1 MSSPV
6 LSPSRSALRP
16 MHFRPKNGV
25 RIVVW
30 SAFAVILLVLPVVAQ
45 SSFALTLLC
54 LTGIAAIACMSYN
67 MLLGQAGMLSFGHA
81 VYTGLGTFV
90 AVHAMNRIA
99 GGWWLPMWLIPLVG
113 GIAGL
118 AFGAILGFVTTR
130 KAGTPFSM
138 ITLGVGE
145 LVFAAALMFP
155 EFFGG
160 EAGINA
166 NRTASEGWLK
176 DIGITFGPQI
186 QVYYLIALYLLI
198 CTAAMYAFTQ
208 TPLGRIANA
217 VRDNPERAEF
227 VGYDTRWVR
236 YLVLMASAFFAGV
249 AGGLTAVNVEAA
261 TSDLLHGVRSGGYL
275 LFTFLGGVGF
285 FFGPIVGSILLV
297 FSLVVLSEFTK
308 AWQLYVGIV
317 FLIMVVFAPG
327 GFSALIMLN
336 LRRVKYGEWRKMRW
350 PYAGMFFFGLVAL
363 WGFAALVEMAYQV
376 QVAAGSGSALTVA
389 KIPLDAASMSSWLVA
404 TAVLAVGG
412 VGFEVWRR
420 KFCKVWDD
428 GEERIAEAIKK
439 AEAAIV

>member
-1 MSSPV
+1 MSNT
-6 LSPSRSALRP
+6 LRAI
-16 MHFRPKNGV
+16 HFKPLNGV

-30 SAFAVILLVLPVVAQ
+30 STFALVLLLLPLVAR
-45 SSFALTLLC
+45 SSFALTLIC
-54 LTGIAAIACMSYN
+54 LIGIAAIACLSYN

-90 AVHAMNRIA
+90 AIHAMNKIV
-99 GGWWLPMWLIPLVG
+99 GGGWLPMWLIPMVG
-113 GIAGL
+113 GVAGL
-118 AFGAILGFVTTR
+118 VFGALLGFVTTR

-160 EAGINA
+160 EAGINS
-166 NRTASEGWLK
+166 NRTGGQGWLK
-176 DIGITFGPQI
+176 DMGLTFGPQI
-186 QVYYLIALYLLI
+186 QVYYLIAIYLFI

-217 VRDNPERAEF
+217 VRDNAERAEF

-236 YLVLMASAFFAGV
+236 YLIVMVSSFFAGI
-249 AGGLTAVNVEAA
+249 AGGLTAINVEAA
-261 TSDLLHGVRSGGYL
+261 TADLLHGVRSGGYL

-285 FFGPIVGSILLV
+285 FFGPIIGAVLLILA
-297 FSLVVLSEFTK
+297 LVVMSEFTK
-308 AWQLYVGIV
+308 AWQLYVGII

-327 GFSALIMLN
+327 GFSAIIMLN

-350 PYAGMFFFGLVAL
+350 PYAGMFFFGLIAL
-363 WGFAALVEMAYQV
+363 WGFAAIVEMAYQI

-389 KIPLDAASMSSWLVA
+389 RVPLNAASGVSWVIA
-404 TAVLAVGG
+404 SVVLILGG
-412 VGFEVWRR
+412 IGFEVWRR
-420 KFCKVWDD
+420 KFKKVWDE
-428 GEERIAEAIKK
+428 GEERIAETIKK
-439 AEAAIV
+439 AELAIV

>member
-1 MSSPV
+1 MSST
-6 LSPSRSALRP
+6 LKSL
-16 MHFRPKNGV
+16 HFKPLNGV

-30 SAFAVILLVLPVVAQ
+30 TAFAFILLLMPLAAQ
-45 SSFALTLLC
+45 SSFALTLMC

-81 VYTGLGTFV
+81 VYTGLGSFV
-90 AVHAMNRIA
+90 AIHAMNKIG
-99 GGWWLPMWLIPLVG
+99 GGWWLPMWMIPLVG
-113 GIAGL
+113 GVAGL
-118 AFGAILGFVTTR
+118 AFGALLGFVTTR

-160 EAGINA
+160 EAGINS
-166 NRTASEGWLK
+166 NRTGGGGWLK
-176 DIGITFGPQI
+176 DVGLTFGPQI
-186 QVYYLIALYLLI
+186 QVYYLIAIYLFV

-217 VRDNPERAEF
+217 VRDNAERAEF

-236 YLVLMASAFFAGV
+236 YLIVMASSFFAGI
-249 AGGLTAVNVEAA
+249 AGGLTAINVEAA
-261 TSDLLHGVRSGGYL
+261 TADLLHGVRSGGYL

-285 FFGPIVGSILLV
+285 FFGPIIGSVLLV
-297 FSLVVLSEFTK
+297 FALVVLSEFTK
-308 AWQLYVGIV
+308 AWQLYVGII

-336 LRRVKYGEWRKMRW
+336 LRRVRYGEWRKMRW
-350 PYAGMFFFGLVAL
+350 PYVGMFVTGFIAL
-363 WGFAALVEMAYQV
+363 WGFAAVVEMAYQI
-376 QVAAGSGSALTVA
+376 QVAAGSGTALTVA
-389 KIPLDAASMSSWLVA
+389 RVPLDSSSAASWSLAV
-404 TAVLAVGG
+404 AVLIAGG
-412 VGFEVWRR
+412 IAFEVWRR
-420 KFCKVWDD
+420 KFQRVWNE

-439 AEAAIV
+439 AETAIV

>member
-1 MSSPV
+1 MSA
-6 LSPSRSALRP
+6 LSPI
-16 MHFRPKNGV
+16 HFKPKNGV

-30 SAFAVILLVLPVVAQ
+30 TAFAFILVVLPAFFT

-54 LTGIAAIACMSYN
+54 LTGIAAVACMSYN
-67 MLLGQAGMLSFGHA
+67 MLLGQTGMLSFGHA

-90 AVHAMNRIA
+90 AIHAMNKIV
-99 GGWWLPMWLIPLVG
+99 GGWPIPMWAIPLVG
-113 GIAGL
+113 GLAGL
-118 AFGAILGFVTTR
+118 AFGAVLGYVTTR
-130 KAGTPFSM
+130 KSGTPFAM

-145 LVFAAALMFP
+145 LVFASALMFP

-160 EAGINA
+160 EAGINS
-166 NRTASEGWLK
+166 NRTAGKEMWVNFGLS
-176 DIGITFGPQI
+176 FGPQL
-186 QVYYLIALYLLI
+186 QVYYLIALYLFV

-217 VRDNPERAEF
+217 VRDNAERAEF

-236 YLVLMASAFFAGV
+236 YLVLMASSFFAGV
-249 AGGLTAVNVEAA
+249 AGGLTAINVEAA
-261 TSDLLHGVRSGGYL
+261 TSDLLHGVRSGSYL

-285 FFGPIVGSILLV
+285 FFGPIIGSILLV
-297 FSLVVLSEFTK
+297 LSLVVLSEFTK

-317 FLIMVVFAPG
+317 FLIMVVYAPG

-350 PYAGMFFFGLVAL
+350 PYAGMFFFGLFAL
-363 WGFAALVEMAYQV
+363 WGFAAIIEMAYQLKV
-376 QVAAGSGSALTVA
+376 VEGSGAALTVM
-389 KIPLDAASMSSWLVA
+389 KVPLNCESMTSWLIA
-404 TAVLAVGG
+404 IAVLIFGA
-412 VGFEVWRR
+412 VGFEYWRR
-420 KFCKVWDD
+420 KFAAVWDS

>member
-1 MSSPV
+1 MSSA
-6 LSPSRSALRP
+6 ALKP
-16 MHFRPKNGV
+16 LHFKPLNGV
-25 RIVVW
+25 RIVIW
-30 SAFAVILLVLPVVAQ
+30 SVFAIVLVVMPIVAR
-45 SSFALTLLC
+45 SNFALTLLC

-81 VYTGLGTFV
+81 VYTGLGAFV
-90 AVHAMNRIA
+90 AIHAMNKIG
-99 GGWWLPMWLIPLVG
+99 GGWPIPMWSIPLVAG
-113 GIAGL
+113 FAGL
-118 AFGAILGFVTTR
+118 GFGALLGFVTTR

-160 EAGINA
+160 EAGINS
-166 NRTASEGWLK
+166 NRTAGSGWLHSL
-176 DIGITFGPQI
+176 GLNFSGQV
-186 QVYYLIALYLLI
+186 QVYYLIAIYLFL

-217 VRDNPERAEF
+217 VRDNAERAEF

-236 YLVLMASAFFAGV
+236 YLIVMASSFFAGI
-249 AGGLTAVNVEAA
+249 AGGLTAINFEAA
-261 TSDLLHGVRSGGYL
+261 TADLVHGTRSGGYL

-285 FFGPIVGSILLV
+285 FFGPIIGAVLLI
-297 FSLVVLSEFTK
+297 FSLVVLSELTK

-327 GFSALIMLN
+327 GISALLMLN

-350 PYAGMFFFGLVAL
+350 PYAGMVFFGLIAL
-363 WGFAALVEMAYQV
+363 WGFAAIVEMAYQI
-376 QVAAGSGSALTVA
+376 QVAAGSGSVVTVA
-389 KIPLDAASMSSWLVA
+389 RIPMDATEPASWLVA
-404 TAVLAVGG
+404 VVVLAVGG
-412 VGFEVWRR
+412 FLFEVWRR
-420 KFCKVWDD
+420 KFNKVWGE

-439 AEAAIV
+439 AEAAII

>member
-1 MSSPV
+1 MSS
-6 LSPSRSALRP
+6 ALKAL
-16 MHFRPKNGV
+16 HFKPLNGV

-30 SAFAVILLVLPVVAQ
+30 SAFALILLVMPLAAQ

-81 VYTGLGTFV
+81 VYTGLGSFV
-90 AVHAMNRIA
+90 AIHAMNKIGA
-99 GGWWLPMWLIPLVG
+99 GGWLPMWLIPLVG
-113 GIAGL
+113 GLAGV
-118 AFGAILGFVTTR
+118 AFGALLGFVTTR

-160 EAGINA
+160 EAGINS
-166 NRTASEGWLK
+166 NRTGGSGWLK
-176 DIGITFGPQI
+176 DMGLTFGPQI
-186 QVYYLIALYLLI
+186 QVYYLIAIYLFV

-217 VRDNPERAEF
+217 VRDNAERAEF

-236 YLVLMASAFFAGV
+236 YLIVMVSSFFAGI
-249 AGGLTAVNVEAA
+249 AGGLTAINVEAA
-261 TSDLLHGVRSGGYL
+261 TADLLHGVRSGGYL

-285 FFGPIVGSILLV
+285 FFGPIIGSVLLV
-297 FSLVVLSEFTK
+297 FALVVLSEFTK

-350 PYAGMFFFGLVAL
+350 PYAGMFFFGLIAL
-363 WGFAALVEMAYQV
+363 WGFAAVVEMAYQI
-376 QVAAGSGSALTVA
+376 QVAAGSGTALTVA
-389 KIPLDAASMSSWLVA
+389 RIPLDAASTASWLVA
-404 TAVLAVGG
+404 IVVLVAGG
-412 VGFEVWRR
+412 VAFEFWRR
-420 KFCKVWDD
+420 KFARVWND

>member
-1 MSSPV
+1 MSS
-6 LSPSRSALRP
+6 ALKAL
-16 MHFRPKNGV
+16 HFKPLNGV

-30 SAFAVILLVLPVVAQ
+30 SAFALILLLLPLGAQ
-45 SSFALTLLC
+45 SSFALTLVC

-90 AVHAMNRIA
+90 AVHAMNKIL
-99 GGWWLPMWLIPLVG
+99 GGWWLPMWAIPLVG
-113 GIAGL
+113 GVAGL
-118 AFGAILGFVTTR
+118 AFGALLGFITTR
-130 KAGTPFSM
+130 KSGTPFSM

-160 EAGINA
+160 EAGINS
-166 NRTASEGWLK
+166 NRTGGAGWFTDWGL
-176 DIGITFGPQI
+176 TFGPQI
-186 QVYYLIALYLLI
+186 QVYYLIAIYLFI
-198 CTAAMYAFTQ
+198 CTALMYAFTQ

-217 VRDNPERAEF
+217 VRDNAERAEF

-236 YLVLMASAFFAGV
+236 YLIVMVSSFFAGI
-249 AGGLTAVNVEAA
+249 AGGLTAINVEAA
-261 TSDLLHGVRSGGYL
+261 TADLLHGVRSGGYL

-285 FFGPIVGSILLV
+285 FFGPIIGSILLV
-297 FSLVVLSEFTK
+297 FALVVLSEFTK

-350 PYAGMFFFGLVAL
+350 PYAGMFFFGLIAL
-363 WGFAALVEMAYQV
+363 WGFAAVVEMAYQT
-376 QVAAGSGSALTVA
+376 QVAAGSGSVVTVA
-389 KIPLDAASMSSWLVA
+389 RIPLDAASSTSWVIAVAVLVA
-404 TAVLAVGG
+404 GG
-412 VGFEVWRR
+412 IAFELWRR
-420 KFCKVWDD
+420 KFHQVWNE
-428 GEERIAEAIKK
+428 GEARIAEAIKK